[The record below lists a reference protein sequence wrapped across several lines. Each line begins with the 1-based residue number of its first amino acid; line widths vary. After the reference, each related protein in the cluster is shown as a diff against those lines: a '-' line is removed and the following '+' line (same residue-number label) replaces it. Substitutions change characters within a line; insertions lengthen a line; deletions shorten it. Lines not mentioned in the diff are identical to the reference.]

1 MVKVMECKTCGHK
14 GDKQNPLCKQGP
26 YILPYCHECMNKAC
40 KKAAEDPAVKKIRD
54 ASASPAKKK

>member
-26 YILPYCHECMNKAC
+26 YILPYCHDCMNKAC
-40 KKAAEDPAVKKIRD
+40 KKAADDPMIKAINNPPAEKK
-54 ASASPAKKK
+54 

>member
-1 MVKVMECKTCGHK
+1 MVKVIECKTCGHK

-54 ASASPAKKK
+54 ASA